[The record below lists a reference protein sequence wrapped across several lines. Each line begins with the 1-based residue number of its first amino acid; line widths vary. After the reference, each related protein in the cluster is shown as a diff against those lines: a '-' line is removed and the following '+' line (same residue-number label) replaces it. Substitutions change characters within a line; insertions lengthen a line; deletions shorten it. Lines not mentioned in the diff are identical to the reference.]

1 MGSERQQYSYI
12 GSYGNGDNQSRPSQG
27 LDDMAFA
34 GGNSALDLFPVEN
47 GIGSGKS
54 PSLHHPYQSFLYVVI
69 NTKAVVAGIRSDS
82 GFISSQH
89 GNMSGRFAHSFGDPP
104 TGVS

>member
-1 MGSERQQYSYI
+1 MGAERQQYSYM
-12 GSYGNGDNQSRPSQG
+12 GGYGDGGNQSGPSQG
-27 LDDMAFA
+27 LGGMAFA
-34 GGNSALDLFPVEN
+34 GGNTALGLFPDGD

-54 PSLHHPYQSFLYVVI
+54 PSLRHPYQSSLYVVI

-89 GNMSGRFAHSFGDPP
+89 GDMSGRFAHPFGDPP